1 MENKDV
7 KKVKNKANSDA
18 SNIIR
23 HADMYVHSVYE
34 LWKIYMYQCFIFING
49 KWSGF

>member
-1 MENKDV
+1 MSIYAIRKWKIRML
-7 KKVKNKANSDA
+7 KKVENKANSDA

-34 LWKIYMYQCFIFING
+34 L
-49 KWSGF
+49 